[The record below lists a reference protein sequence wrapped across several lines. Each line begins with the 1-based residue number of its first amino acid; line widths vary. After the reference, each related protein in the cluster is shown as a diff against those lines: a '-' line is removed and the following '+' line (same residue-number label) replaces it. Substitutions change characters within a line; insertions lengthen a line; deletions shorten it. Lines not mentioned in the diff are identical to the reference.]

1 MAAESLVKARDFSVE
16 VVDEVKKVT
25 WPDWPQLKNATLVIL
40 VFIIIVSAIIWL
52 MDVFTRNVLN
62 LILNLFTR

>member
-1 MAAESLVKARDFSVE
+1 MAAESLVKARDFSAE

-25 WPDWPQLKNATLVIL
+25 WPDWPQLKNATLVII
-40 VFIIIVSAIIWL
+40 VFVLIVSAIIWL
-52 MDVFTRNVLN
+52 MDVVTRNVLN

>member
-1 MAAESLVKARDFSVE
+1 MAAESLVRVRDFTAE

-25 WPDWPQLKNATLVIL
+25 WPDWPQLKNSTLVIL
-40 VFIIIVSAIIWL
+40 VFILIVSVIIWL
-52 MDVFTRNVLN
+52 MDVVTRNVLN

>member
-1 MAAESLVKARDFSVE
+1 MAAESLVKARDFSAE
-16 VVDEVKKVT
+16 VVDEIKKVT

-40 VFIIIVSAIIWL
+40 VFIIIVSAIIWV
-52 MDVFTRNVLN
+52 MDVVTRNVLN

>member
-1 MAAESLVKARDFSVE
+1 MAAESLVKARDFSAE

-25 WPDWPQLKNATLVIL
+25 WPDWAQLKNATLVIL
-40 VFIIIVSAIIWL
+40 VFIIIVSAIIWV
-52 MDVFTRNVLN
+52 MDVVTRNVLN

>member
-1 MAAESLVKARDFSVE
+1 MAAEALVKTRDFTAE